1 MGGITP
7 VMAVENRFGFR
18 VNQEGNLESARE
30 DHFKHQIY
38 RMADLNLLVRD
49 QLQGADK
56 NDIIFFVFGSHLLII
71 LCFVSYKFIVPS
83 NTNFTGPVNQIFSY
97 LSSPTFLNSTV

>member
-1 MGGITP
+1 M
-7 VMAVENRFGFR
+7 MAVENRFGFR

-49 QLQGADK
+49 QLPGADK

-71 LCFVSYKFIVPS
+71 LCFVSYKFMVPS
-83 NTNFTGPVNQIFSY
+83 NMHTAGPRRMI
-97 LSSPTFLNSTV
+97 SPSWFADR